1 MYSTFDPNGGFP
13 WPWVHIWKRVRV
25 KMLSC
30 FKDTWVLKTEQQG
43 YCTLRLTMG
52 VAVSAAKRFDK
63 GIKNLK

>member
-1 MYSTFDPNGGFP
+1 MYSTFDLNGGFP

-30 FKDTWVLKTEQQG
+30 FEDTWVLKTKQQG

-52 VAVSAAKRFDK
+52 VAVSAVK
-63 GIKNLK
+63 GLIKK